1 MSIDKQTRQLAAI
14 AYGEASTANVKDEI
28 SAIAW
33 AVANR
38 ARAWD
43 GKTVDELLKADPNYT
58 YAVTD
63 GNARYNIL
71 MESSEGDIAK
81 DPAMQH
87 AIDSAQAA
95 LDNSGDDLSNGAFWW
110 DGIDFKTNFKN
121 HPKVKNGFHITDPSH
136 NIFDV
141 KDVSK
146 PTTIYWKVLDKKTKK
161 IVDSKIR
168 GKYEFVWESTAA
180 YGKTIFWKHN
190 NDYLKATG
198 GKAYR

>member
-1 MSIDKQTRQLAAI
+1 MSIDEQTRKLAAI

-38 ARAWD
+38 ARAWG

-63 GNARYNIL
+63 GNARYNLL
-71 MESSEGDIAK
+71 MESSEVDIAK
-81 DPAMQH
+81 NPAMQH

-95 LDNSGDDLSNGAFWW
+95 LDNSGDDPSNGAFWW
-110 DGIDFKTNFKN
+110 DGKDFKTNFKN
-121 HPKVKNGFHITDPSH
+121 HPKVKNGFHIADPSH

-146 PTTIYWKVLDKKTKK
+146 PTTIYWKVRDKKTKK
-161 IVDSKIR
+161 IVNSKVR
-168 GKYEFVWESTAA
+168 GKYEYVWESTAA
-180 YGKTIFWKHN
+180 YGSTIFWKHN
-190 NDYLKATG
+190 DDYLTATG